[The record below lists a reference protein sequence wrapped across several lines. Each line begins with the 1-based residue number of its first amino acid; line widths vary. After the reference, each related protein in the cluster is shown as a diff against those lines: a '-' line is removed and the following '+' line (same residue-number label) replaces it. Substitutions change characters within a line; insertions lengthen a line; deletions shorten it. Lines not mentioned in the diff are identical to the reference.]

1 MAFPA
6 PTRLG
11 NPATFKER
19 PPLSEIAV
27 CSPSMKVASCRSLPR
42 PQASN
47 ATWLVVVKGSGAL
60 QGQSHPASSV
70 VHRTEATR
78 LSVQGRQ
85 VGGARSLWGHLSCW
99 GPFSIL
105 WVKATLSGFPWRF
118 SGCLP
123 RGPALVSGIGG
134 DCKPSSPCPGKR
146 AVGFSWGW
154 PSSVA
159 SLSPPR
165 RYSPELL
172 GAGRSVSGGRLALA
186 AHAQTQ
192 GTARG
197 AGGFELGGGH
207 SVVVVSDQNLLGSF
221 SSACV
226 LTHIYFWS
234 KCLRARCRENT

>member
-1 MAFPA
+1 MFAFNESGLLQVIA
-6 PTRLG
+6 TSSGQQCHLACCGQGLG
-11 NPATFKER
+11 SSPGPEPSCLLCGPQNRGHT
-19 PPLSEIAV
+19 AV
-27 CSPSMKVASCRSLPR
+27 CS
-42 PQASN
+42 
-47 ATWLVVVKGSGAL
+47 GAAGGW
-60 QGQSHPASSV
+60 GQ
-70 VHRTEATR
+70 
-78 LSVQGRQ
+78 
-85 VGGARSLWGHLSCW
+85 SLWGHLSCW